1 MINKSLTITM
11 CGSTTIEDGFSRV
24 VDNHIPDTW
33 YIAVFDNRCITPW
46 EGRVSYHHGL
56 KHGI

>member
-1 MINKSLTITM
+1 MVIIKSLTSIM
-11 CGSTTIEDGFSRV
+11 EDGFSRV
-24 VDNHIPDTW
+24 VDNHIPDPW
-33 YIAVFDNRCITPW
+33 YISVFDNRCITPW

>member
-1 MINKSLTITM
+1 MIIKSLTSIV
-11 CGSTTIEDGFSRV
+11 EDGFSRV
-24 VDNHIPDTW
+24 VDNHIPDPW
-33 YIAVFDNRCITPW
+33 YISVFGNRCITPW